1 MDFSYNWEKGDDETP
16 MPESKIDASAETPL
30 TIAALKN
37 QIEITAFKSS
47 GPGGQHKNKTE
58 SAIRIKHLPTGII
71 AVATESRS
79 QIKNRELA
87 WQRLIEKLAKRRQ
100 KRKPR
105 LPTQPSR
112 AAKEKRL
119 AQKTQLSLK
128 KQARQKSWQD
138 DER

>member
-1 MDFSYNWEKGDDETP
+1 
-16 MPESKIDASAETPL
+16 MPKSENDKPAETPL
-30 TIAALKN
+30 TISALKGEV
-37 QIEITAFKSS
+37 EITAFKSG

-58 SAIRIKHLPTGII
+58 SAVRLKHLPTGII
-71 AVATESRS
+71 VVATESRS

-105 LPTQPSR
+105 LRTQPSK

-119 AQKTQLSLK
+119 EEKMRRSSK
-128 KQARQKSWQD
+128 KQARQKILID
-138 DER
+138 D